1 MPGGPNNLVTSYTP
15 QARRNDFTGVVGLGF
30 TPNAS
35 MTFNRVGM
43 RCGYG
48 TLGPKTVALG
58 TGDGSVWLWTGVID
72 VTGGAENDWFWVDI
86 PEVTV
91 GPGGPGP
98 SWAAYVLW
106 METIASD
113 GYFWATD
120 GASYIC
126 ALRNCDTW
134 NSIYGVSGIN
144 GPAAS
149 LDQSQSMYV
158 GLDLDYVV
166 EAAPASVWSTADADL
181 NSFALTNNGLT
192 VTPTG
197 AAFWRC
203 IRNTISK
210 ASGQW
215 YVEFTVSALL
225 SPYVMWGVASSGFDP
240 TGLPGS
246 DYSGSVYPEAQNFI
260 SSGFTSMYGCDLGD
274 PDLNSVW
281 ALAVDFDAGSMWIA
295 KDNVWAGSSDPATA
309 LSPIITFIPA
319 TVGPLFICLTL
330 YQDSDTWTLQATA
343 ASQTYAPP
351 SGFSAWDASGGA
363 PGGATVDLVGDL
375 AV

>member
-1 MPGGPNNLVTSYTP
+1 MATNLITAFTPDPTP
-15 QARRNDFTGVVGLGF
+15 QNNWTGAVGIWFTL
-30 TPNAS
+30 TQP
-35 MTFNRVGM
+35 MTFNKIG
-43 RCGYG
+43 
-48 TLGPKTVALG
+48 AA
-58 TGDGSVWLWTGVID
+58 WW
-72 VTGGAENDWFWVDI
+72 GGATGPLKMAVLNADGAVVMAQATVNLAGGTVGEFFWADL
-86 PEVTV
+86 PEVTLNAGV
-91 GPGGPGP
+91 G
-98 SWAAYVLW
+98 YILW
-106 METIASD
+106 RETTSGDNFLWLNQSPCTVND
-113 GYFWATD
+113 G
-120 GASYIC
+120 
-126 ALRNCDTW
+126 DTW
-134 NSIYGVSGIN
+134 FSTYGYSVTDVTTWAKSIN
-144 GPAAS
+144 G
-149 LDQSQSMYV
+149 DEWGGV
-158 GLDLDYVV
+158 DLDLYEV
-166 EAAPASVWSTADADL
+166 PASTWSTADADL

-240 TGLPGS
+240 TTLPGS
-246 DYSGSVYPEAQNFI
+246 DYSAGIYPEAQNFI

-330 YQDSDTWTLQATA
+330 FQDTDTWTLQATA